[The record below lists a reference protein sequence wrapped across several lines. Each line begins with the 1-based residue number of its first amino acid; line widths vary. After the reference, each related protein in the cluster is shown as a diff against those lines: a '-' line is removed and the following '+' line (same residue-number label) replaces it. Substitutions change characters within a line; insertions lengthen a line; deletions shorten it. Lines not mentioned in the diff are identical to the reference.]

1 MMVEIV
7 EATSPALIGQTRD
20 LLVRYGVEN
29 GLTPENSKRFYED
42 LGSLPGRYAQP
53 HGRLWVALEGGSVV
67 GYVGVCRVGDSA
79 CEVKQ
84 CPQRRSRS

>member
-42 LGSLPGRYAQP
+42 LESLPAGMRGRMGDCGSCWRE
-53 HGRLWVALEGGSVV
+53 GRSSVMS
-67 GYVGVCRVGDSA
+67 VCRLA
-79 CEVKQ
+79 IAHM
-84 CPQRRSRS
+84 R

>member
-7 EATSPALIGQTRD
+7 EATSPALIGQTRA

-42 LGSLPGRYAQP
+42 LESLPGRYARP
-53 HGRLWVALEGGSVV
+53 HGRLWVALEGGRSSAMSVCAGLAIAHV
-67 GYVGVCRVGDSA
+67 R
-79 CEVKQ
+79 
-84 CPQRRSRS
+84 